1 MKQFTFEKEKFQ
13 PDYIAFK
20 FTELD
25 WFNKKDILSYLFSFG
40 FNIYEGLPTKANEK
54 RTHSKNK
61 FKIYITQNIP
71 DWDGIVFHFSGKNA
85 KHFYELLKGRL
96 IEVKIFQ
103 GATLARFDLAYLRYH
118 KKTDKI
124 SVSEFLFMCFEKI
137 KTTHRKVIIEKNK
150 SGLIERIGHRKN
162 NRYYRIYEDTENQN
176 FLKFEYE
183 LKYKALV
190 GYQDLVFLN
199 QFQQFEH
206 QLSFEFIN
214 QFAKLLPLQY
224 SYMDWLVYR
233 VRPFR
238 KRAKKLPQKAFH
250 TDYIVNRTF
259 SKYSERK
266 SFWDL
271 LQFLDYIQQLSYQ
284 TDHLRDIQYR
294 LVNFPVQD
302 FLIYKNQSKNSHQM
316 KKARQFFDQLQ
327 TNSLIQYFSKNYYR
341 SLITIPN
348 VKLYR
353 GKQNTLMAEVWIA
366 EELFYYAHPFLFP
379 DFIRQKV
386 TKHQFEVQVQVFKTF
401 SSESIDKV
409 FLIKEFFQNYTS
421 RLSNQQKTKM
431 KEHFIQS
438 IKLFLMDFYLIQIS

>member
-1 MKQFTFEKEKFQ
+1 MERIRLFE
-13 PDYIAFK
+13 
-20 FTELD
+20 T
-25 WFNKKDILSYLFSFG
+25 
-40 FNIYEGLPTKANEK
+40 
-54 RTHSKNK
+54 
-61 FKIYITQNIP
+61 
-71 DWDGIVFHFSGKNA
+71 GKNA
-85 KHFYELLKGRL
+85 KYFYDLVKGMH
-96 IEVKIFQ
+96 IEWPFYQ
-103 GATLARFDLAYLRYH
+103 DATLTRFDLAFYRYH

-137 KTTHRKVIIEKNK
+137 KTTHRKVIMEKNK

-199 QFQQFEH
+199 QYQQFEH

-233 VRPFR
+233 VRPLR

-316 KKARQFFDQLQ
+316 KKAREFFDQLQ
-327 TNSLIQYFSKNYYR
+327 TNSLIQYFSKNY
-341 SLITIPN
+341 
-348 VKLYR
+348 
-353 GKQNTLMAEVWIA
+353 
-366 EELFYYAHPFLFP
+366 
-379 DFIRQKV
+379 
-386 TKHQFEVQVQVFKTF
+386 
-401 SSESIDKV
+401 
-409 FLIKEFFQNYTS
+409 
-421 RLSNQQKTKM
+421 
-431 KEHFIQS
+431 
-438 IKLFLMDFYLIQIS
+438 